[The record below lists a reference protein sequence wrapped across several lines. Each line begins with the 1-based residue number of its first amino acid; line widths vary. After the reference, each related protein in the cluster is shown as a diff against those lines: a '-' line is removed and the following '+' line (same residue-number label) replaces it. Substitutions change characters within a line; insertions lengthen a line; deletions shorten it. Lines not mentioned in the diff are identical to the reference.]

1 VSGRRILSGDD
12 PDDADDGDDREEQVV
27 EPLVEGERLRHPRLL
42 LARPERRAPL
52 RRRPEECLEHEDVD
66 VEYRGERRED
76 ETGDDHACSRH
87 ECFGS

>member
-1 VSGRRILSGDD
+1 
-12 PDDADDGDDREEQVV
+12 
-27 EPLVEGERLRHPRLL
+27 
-42 LARPERRAPL
+42 
-52 RRRPEECLEHEDVD
+52 